1 MPESRA
7 QVRYA
12 HAVLSGHGRKKN
24 GMPPALAREIVGK
37 MKGHAMYEL
46 PERANTRKKKRKLFG
61 RKHG

>member
-12 HAVLSGHGRKKN
+12 HSVLSGKGRKKN
-24 GMPPALAREIVGK
+24 GMPIAIAKEIVGK

-46 PERANTRKKKRKLFG
+46 PELANRRKKKKLFG

>member
-12 HAVLSGHGRKKN
+12 HSVLAGKGRKKN
-24 GMPPALAREIVGK
+24 GMPPAIAKEIVGK

-46 PERANTRKKKRKLFG
+46 PERKKKKKLFG